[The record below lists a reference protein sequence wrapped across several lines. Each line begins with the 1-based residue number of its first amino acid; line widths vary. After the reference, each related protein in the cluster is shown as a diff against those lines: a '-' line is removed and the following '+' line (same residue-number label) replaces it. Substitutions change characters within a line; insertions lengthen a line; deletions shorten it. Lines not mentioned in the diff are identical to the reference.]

1 MVCKKCENKTS
12 KLAAPD
18 PFKSTSQA
26 IKEGSRKVGE
36 NKLLGRPGSSKN
48 RFQPYQGKC
57 KDCKSTVTQN
67 KAKYCH
73 GCAYKRDRLD
83 ISSGGTHAQESAI
96 PHLNLM
102 STARDEARMDMFE
115 QLRDQSHEKQTFEF
129 IDVSKD
135 VNYPPAISHDALHV
149 DVLRDLS
156 LSARYTLSPQTQSS
170 SCPSSPYSL
179 LSTPYSSVCSPRPYD
194 IHGDRPLCT
203 SDFRPIRQLGKG
215 GHGTVYLVEDV
226 VSNRHLAMKVIEK
239 NGLRLRE
246 YPVVFEEQAVSRA
259 LSAMEAASRSGVVPL
274 QGSFED
280 SDNFYL
286 LTDYYPEG
294 DLMKWMKRHGKVPEA
309 QARLWC
315 AELLVTLER
324 LHRKRIVHR
333 DVKPENILLDE
344 DGHIALTDFGIA
356 RAFTRKDND
365 RPWKRV
371 HPWGKRTSLDEPAT
385 EERSKSK
392 RGRDADVTHSLVGT
406 PGYVAPEVYSG
417 KYSYGA
423 DVWGTGVVL
432 YCMLLPFGL
441 DPKQQRLEEI
451 IARTDSVPADFDL
464 YGVVDAEV
472 QDLLTKMLEKD
483 PRKRPAIRKLKKH
496 RWFRGIDWA
505 AIPRNE
511 ESRRYS
517 KEHTHA
523 ECEAEVD
530 IPYGRPYGPFDKPP
544 HSWFEWASPRLRQ
557 RPRASNDSV
566 GIWSSV
572 SSAYTMVDIDE
583 ECDESFEMI
592 RRQTTVGDLLK
603 GPKVVK
609 RMKGWLKRRMS
620 VS

>member
-73 GCAYKRDRLD
+73 GCAYKR
-83 ISSGGTHAQESAI
+83 
-96 PHLNLM
+96 
-102 STARDEARMDMFE
+102 ARDEARMDMFE
-115 QLRDQSHEKQTFEF
+115 QLRDQTVEV

-135 VNYPPAISHDALHV
+135 VDYPPAVSHDALHV
-149 DVLRDLS
+149 DVLHDLS
-156 LSARYTLSPQTQSS
+156 LSARYTLSPQSQSS

-194 IHGDRPLCT
+194 VHDHHALCT

-215 GHGTVYLVEDV
+215 GHGTVYLVEDL
-226 VSNRHLAMKVIEK
+226 VSDRHLAMKVIEK

-259 LSAMEAASRSGVVPL
+259 LSTMEEAANRSGVVPL
-274 QGSFED
+274 RGSFED
-280 SDNFYL
+280 SDNFYF
-286 LTDYYPEG
+286 LTDYYPHG
-294 DLMKWMKRHGKVPEA
+294 DLMNWMKRHGKVPET

-356 RAFTRKDND
+356 RAFPRKDAD

-371 HPWGKRTSLDEPAT
+371 HPWGKRVSLDEPTA
-385 EERSKSK
+385 EERGKMG
-392 RGRDADVTHSLVGT
+392 RGRGADVTHSLVGT

-417 KYSYGA
+417 TYSYGA
-423 DVWGTGVVL
+423 DVWGAGVVL
-432 YCMLLPFGL
+432 YCMLVGKLPFGL

-472 QDLLTKMLEKD
+472 RDLLTKMLETD
-483 PRKRPAIRKLKKH
+483 PKKRPAIRKLMKH
-496 RWFRGIDWA
+496 RWFRGMDWA
-505 AIPRNE
+505 AISRKEETGRHARENTLSGSETEVSRYPSSRSSTRLNE
-511 ESRRYS
+511 
-517 KEHTHA
+517 
-523 ECEAEVD
+523 CEVD

-544 HSWFEWASPRLRQ
+544 HSWFEWASPSLRQ
-557 RPRASNDSV
+557 RSQASNDSV

-603 GPKVVK
+603 GPKVMK
-609 RMKGWLKRRMS
+609 RMRGWLKRRMS